1 MRKFWP
7 RSSRVSEGSEMNLSP
22 SQQRFARFAWG
33 TLWAT
38 VLVILWGAVVRATG
52 SGAGCGSH
60 WPLCNGEVVPLSPG
74 WETLIEFG
82 HRATSGVDLLLVVGL
97 VWGARRAYPA
107 GSPVRGA
114 AWASLVVML
123 LEALLGAGLVLLEY
137 VADNK
142 ELARGWWVG
151 GHLLN
156 TYVLLLVLT
165 WTAYLASGG
174 KSFSFRSR
182 LGLRLGFVLFW
193 VAALGMTGALTAL
206 GDTLFPAEDLASG
219 TAMTFSPDSHL
230 FVRLRVWHP
239 IMALAT
245 GVLLLA
251 TIWPTTMAVNTPRAS
266 RWASYLL
273 ALFFGQMALGLL
285 NLWLLAP
292 VWLQVIHLLMADL
305 IWIVLILFA
314 AEALSRQVP
323 QPAAQPAS

>member
-1 MRKFWP
+1 MPKF
-7 RSSRVSEGSEMNLSP
+7 
-22 SQQRFARFAWG
+22 SQPCRRASGGPEQMLTAPQARFARYSWG

-38 VLVILWGAVVRATG
+38 VVVILWGAVVRATG

-60 WPLCNGEVVPLSPG
+60 WPLCNGEIVPLSPG

-82 HRATSGVDLLLVVGL
+82 HRATSGIDLLLVVGL
-97 VWGARRAYPA
+97 VWGARRVYPA
-107 GSPVRGA
+107 GSQVRA
-114 AWASLVVML
+114 AAMASLIVMI

-137 VADNK
+137 VADNQ

-156 TYVLLLVLT
+156 TYLLLLVMT

-174 KSFSFRSR
+174 RPFTFVSW
-182 LGLRLGFVLFW
+182 LGLRLALVLLW

-239 IMALAT
+239 IMAVLT
-245 GVLLLA
+245 GVVLLA
-251 TIWPTTMAVNTPRAS
+251 TIWPTTLRVNAEPVS
-266 RWASYLL
+266 RLALYLL
-273 ALFFGQMALGLL
+273 GLFFGQMALGLL

-314 AEALSRQVP
+314 AESLSRTRSQ
-323 QPAAQPAS
+323 ASS

>member
-1 MRKFWP
+1 MPKF
-7 RSSRVSEGSEMNLSP
+7 
-22 SQQRFARFAWG
+22 SQPCRRASGGPEQMLTAPQARFARYSWG

-38 VLVILWGAVVRATG
+38 VVVILWGAVVRATG

-60 WPLCNGEVVPLSPG
+60 WPLCNGEIVPLSPG

-82 HRATSGVDLLLVVGL
+82 HRATSGIDLLLVVGL
-97 VWGARRAYPA
+97 VWGARRVYPA
-107 GSPVRGA
+107 GSQVRA
-114 AWASLVVML
+114 AAMASLIVMI

-137 VADNK
+137 VADNQ

-156 TYVLLLVLT
+156 TYLLLLVMT

-174 KSFSFRSR
+174 RPFTFVSW
-182 LGLRLGFVLFW
+182 LGLRLALVLLW

-239 IMALAT
+239 IMAVLT
-245 GVLLLA
+245 GVVLLA
-251 TIWPTTMAVNTPRAS
+251 TIWPTTLRVNAEPVS
-266 RWASYLL
+266 RLALYLL
-273 ALFFGQMALGLL
+273 GLFFGQMALGLL

-314 AEALSRQVP
+314 AESLSRNRSQV
-323 QPAAQPAS
+323 SS

>member
-1 MRKFWP
+1 MKLAP
-7 RSSRVSEGSEMNLSP
+7 A
-22 SQQRFARFAWG
+22 QQRFARYAWG

-74 WETLIEFG
+74 WGTLIEFG

-97 VWGARRAYPA
+97 VWGARRTYAA
-107 GSPVRGA
+107 GAPVRTA
-114 AWASLVVML
+114 AWASLVVIL

-142 ELARGWWVG
+142 EVARGWWVG

-165 WTAYLASGG
+165 WTAYLAGG
-174 KSFSFRSR
+174 GPSFSFRSR

-193 VAALGMTGALTAL
+193 VAGLGMTGALTAL
-206 GDTLFPAEDLASG
+206 GDTLFPATDLASG
-219 TAMTFSPDSHL
+219 TAMTFSPESHL

-239 IMALAT
+239 IMALGT

-251 TIWPTTMAVNTPRAS
+251 TIWPTSLTVNTARAS
-266 RWASYLL
+266 RLAGYLL
-273 ALFFGQMALGLL
+273 ALFFGQMALGLM

-305 IWIVLILFA
+305 IWIVLILFS
-314 AEALSRQVP
+314 AESLAVTARRHPS
-323 QPAAQPAS
+323 

>member
-1 MRKFWP
+1 MGRA
-7 RSSRVSEGSEMNLSP
+7 
-22 SQQRFARFAWG
+22 RFARYAWG

-60 WPLCNGEVVPLSPG
+60 WPLCNGAVVPLSPG
-74 WETLIEFG
+74 WSTLIEFG
-82 HRATSGVDLLLVVGL
+82 HRATSGIDLLLVVGL
-97 VWGARRAYPA
+97 VWGARKMHPVGA
-107 GSPVRGA
+107 PVRIA
-114 AWASLVVML
+114 AWVSLVVML

-174 KSFSFRSR
+174 KSFSFRGR
-182 LGLRLGFVLFW
+182 MGLRLAFVLFW
-193 VAALGMTGALTAL
+193 VAGLGMTGALTAL
-206 GDTLFPAEDLASG
+206 GDTLFPATDLASG
-219 TAMTFSPDSHL
+219 TAMTFSPDSHP

-245 GVLLLA
+245 GVLLLG
-251 TIWPTTMAVNTPRAS
+251 TVWPTALTVNTARAS
-266 RWASYLL
+266 RL
-273 ALFFGQMALGLL
+273 AAYILGLFFGQMALGML

-305 IWIVLILFA
+305 IWIVLILFS
-314 AEALSRQVP
+314 AEALATDPDSNQ
-323 QPAAQPAS
+323 A

>member
-1 MRKFWP
+1 MPKF
-7 RSSRVSEGSEMNLSP
+7 
-22 SQQRFARFAWG
+22 SQPCRRESGGPERMLTAPQARFARYSWG

-60 WPLCNGEVVPLSPG
+60 WPLCNGEIVPLSPG
-74 WETLIEFG
+74 WSTLIEFG
-82 HRATSGVDLLLVVGL
+82 HRATSGIDLLLVVGL
-97 VWGARRAYPA
+97 VWGARRVHPA
-107 GSPVRGA
+107 GSQVRA
-114 AWASLVVML
+114 AAMASLIVMI

-137 VADNK
+137 VADNQ

-156 TYVLLLVLT
+156 TYLLLLVMT

-174 KSFSFRSR
+174 RPFTFRSW
-182 LGLRLGFVLFW
+182 LGLRLALVLLW

-206 GDTLFPAEDLASG
+206 GDTLFPAEDLATG

-239 IMALAT
+239 IMAVLT
-245 GVLLLA
+245 GVVLLA
-251 TIWPTTMAVNTPRAS
+251 TIWPTSLRVQAEPVS
-266 RWASYLL
+266 RLALYLL

-314 AEALSRQVP
+314 AESLSRTRP
-323 QPAAQPAS
+323 QASS